1 METLLN
7 QTRRPDITFCRNG
20 RIFISARVAR
30 LLDISPGDS
39 INIAVTDGE
48 FLLFAMR
55 HPMGFGRNIARCFPT
70 RKHSRNLSA
79 NSVEL
84 CLKFFAACNIHAQRA
99 AFFTGESLSSGQTTY
114 LPIITRHP
122 IIK

>member
-7 QTRRPDITFCRNG
+7 HTRRPDITFCRNG

-39 INIAVTDGE
+39 INISVTDGE

-55 HPMGFGRNIARCFPT
+55 HPFGLGRHIARCYPT
-70 RKHSRNLSA
+70 KKHSRNLSA

-84 CLKFFAACNIHAQRA
+84 CLKFFAACNIQAQRA
-99 AFFTGESLSSGQTTY
+99 AFMTGEPLSCGETTY